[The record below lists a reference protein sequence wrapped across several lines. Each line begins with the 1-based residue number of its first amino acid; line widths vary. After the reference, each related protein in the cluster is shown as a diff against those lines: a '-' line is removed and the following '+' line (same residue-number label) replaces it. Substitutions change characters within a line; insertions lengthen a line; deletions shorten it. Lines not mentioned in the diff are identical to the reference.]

1 MPFVDRISSLDTGYL
16 PGDLSIY
23 PVAQDSYDTLYRATN
38 NAESFLTQSLTYTG
52 RFLVVDDTSKF
63 PSNGLI
69 RVGKEIIYYGSKTK
83 TVFKDI
89 KRGFVGSQQRPWPVG
104 TRVLGSVMAEHH
116 NAVRDAIMNM
126 EKNLGVRDAPAADSL
141 NGILRNLE
149 YQFLAP
155 KPLFRAVPRKGPPVL
170 QVRFQNFSDAP
181 AIRFLWD
188 FGDGS
193 TSVETHPTHNYLSAG
208 VYSVKLSMITDLGA
222 TGITTKNQYIVVDDE
237 EGLAFFYVTSLVG
250 DTSTEFTFVDQT
262 KGNIATR
269 YWIWDDGTNYTEPD
283 PDIHTATHTYTSPG
297 QYQPT
302 LLVVFSDGT
311 LKRVS
316 LNDTIVVTE

>member
-104 TRVLGSVMAEHH
+104 TRVLG
-116 NAVRDAIMNM
+116 
-126 EKNLGVRDAPAADSL
+126 
-141 NGILRNLE
+141 
-149 YQFLAP
+149 
-155 KPLFRAVPRKGPPVL
+155 
-170 QVRFQNFSDAP
+170 
-181 AIRFLWD
+181 
-188 FGDGS
+188 
-193 TSVETHPTHNYLSAG
+193 
-208 VYSVKLSMITDLGA
+208 
-222 TGITTKNQYIVVDDE
+222 
-237 EGLAFFYVTSLVG
+237 
-250 DTSTEFTFVDQT
+250 
-262 KGNIATR
+262 
-269 YWIWDDGTNYTEPD
+269 
-283 PDIHTATHTYTSPG
+283 
-297 QYQPT
+297 
-302 LLVVFSDGT
+302 
-311 LKRVS
+311 
-316 LNDTIVVTE
+316 

>member
-1 MPFVDRISSLDTGYL
+1 MAFADRLSSLDAGYIT
-16 PGDLSIY
+16 GDLSIF

-38 NAESFLTQSLTYTG
+38 NADTFLVQSLTYTG

-63 PSNGLI
+63 PDKGLLK
-69 RVGKEIIYYGSKTK
+69 VGKEIVSYGSKTG

-104 TRVLGSVMAEHH
+104 TKVVGSVMAEHH
-116 NAVRDAIMNM
+116 KAVRDAILNI
-126 EKNLGVRDAPAADSL
+126 EADLGTAENPAPESL
-141 NGILRNLE
+141 NGILKGLE

-155 KPLFRAVPRKGPPVL
+155 KALFRAVPRKGPPPL
-170 QVRFQNFSDAP
+170 EVRFQNFSDAP
-181 AIRFLWD
+181 AVRFLWD

-193 TSVETHPTHNYLSAG
+193 TSVETHPIHTYLAAG
-208 VYSVKLSMITDLGA
+208 VYTVKLSMITSLGA
-222 TGITTKNQYIVVDDE
+222 TGIMTKNNYIVVDE
-237 EGLAFFYVTSLVG
+237 EESLAFFYVTSLVG
-250 DTSTEFTFVDQT
+250 DTSTEFEFVDQT
-262 KGNIATR
+262 KGEITTR

-283 PDIHTATHTYTSPG
+283 PDIHTATHTYEAAGRYT
-297 QYQPT
+297 PT

>member
-1 MPFVDRISSLDTGYL
+1 MPFVDRLSSLDAGYQ

-23 PVAQDSYDTLYRATN
+23 PLGKDDYNTLYRATN

-52 RFLVVDDTSKF
+52 RFIVVDDTSKF

-69 RVGKEIIYYGSKTK
+69 RVGKEIVFYGSKTK

-89 KRGFVGSQQRPWPVG
+89 KRGFVGSSQRPWPVG
-104 TRVLGSVMAEHH
+104 TKVMGSVMAEHH
-116 NAVRDAIMNM
+116 NAVRDAILNI
-126 EKNLGVRDAPAADSL
+126 ENNLGTKGSPTAESL
-141 NGILRNLE
+141 NGILQGLE

-155 KPLFRAVPRKGPPVL
+155 KPLFRAIPRKGPPVL
-170 QVRFQNFSDAP
+170 QVRFQSFSDAP

-193 TSVETHPTHNYLSAG
+193 TSVEANPIHSYLSAG
-208 VYSVKLSMITDLGA
+208 VYTVKLSMITALGG
-222 TGITTKNQYIVVDDE
+222 TGITTKNEYIIVDEE

-250 DTSTEFTFVDQT
+250 DTSTEFEFVDQT
-262 KGNIATR
+262 RGDITTR

-283 PDIHTATHTYTSPG
+283 PDIHTATHTYTVAG

-302 LLVVFSDGT
+302 LLVAFTDGT
-311 LKRVS
+311 LKRVT

>member
-1 MPFVDRISSLDTGYL
+1 MPFVDHLSSLDTGYV

-23 PVAQDSYDTLYRATN
+23 PVGKDSYDTLYRATN

-69 RVGKEIIYYGSKTK
+69 CVGKEIIYYGSKTK

-89 KRGFVGSQQRPWPVG
+89 KRGFVMSQQRPWPVG
-104 TRVLGSVMAEHH
+104 TKVSGSVMAEHH
-116 NAVRDAIMNM
+116 NAVRDAILNI
-126 EKNLGVRDAPAADSL
+126 EKNLGIANTPDSNSL
-141 NGILRNLE
+141 NGILQGLE
-149 YQFLAP
+149 YKFLAP
-155 KPLFRAVPRKGPPVL
+155 KPLFRAIPRKGPPVL
-170 QVRFQNFSDAP
+170 QVRFQNFSDAQ

-193 TSVETHPTHNYLSAG
+193 TSIDANPTHNYLSAG
-208 VYSVKLSMITDLGA
+208 VYNVQLSMITSLGA
-222 TGITTKNQYIVVDDE
+222 TGITTKNQYIIVDE
-237 EGLAFFYVTSLVG
+237 EESLAFFYVTSLVG
-250 DTSTEFTFVDQT
+250 DTSTEFEFVDQT
-262 KGNIATR
+262 GGNISTR
-269 YWIWDDGTNYTEPD
+269 YWIWDDGTNYAEPD
-283 PDIHTATHTYTSPG
+283 PDIHTATHVYAQAG
-297 QYQPT
+297 RYQPT
-302 LLVVFSDGT
+302 LLIVFTDGT